1 MDRQQK
7 IAIILVV
14 VLIGSTIIL
23 GGLAGLG
30 AL

>member
-23 GGLAGLG
+23 GGIAGLG